1 MLSYTQ
7 LKGETKMGIVKV
19 SNKVFGISVDNM
31 LVPGGPVKAK
41 TTQGDLSNIKFSEFE
56 NKEKNG
62 RIL

>member
-1 MLSYTQ
+1 
-7 LKGETKMGIVKV
+7 MGIVKV
-19 SNKVFGISVDNM
+19 TNKVFGISVDNM